1 MYTQSPVVLQI
12 TTPRHENI
20 AVAKMSSMDIDVDVP
35 SFLREVRM
43 AAPESLHGSIL
54 QMEDLWERRLWHQ
67 LTLELER
74 FFNDP
79 HSSGSRMRMYKDF
92 VGTFEKNINQSKLVG
107 LGLLAKEECKGI
119 RFLNI
124 TDLDTSEAL
133 EFLTSLVEKVNTDAT
148 QDAYVY
154 ALVETAA
161 LKLAIG
167 QGETVRKDLDAAN
180 KILETFDSVDPIIHA
195 AFYRVSADYYS
206 VFPP

>member
-1 MYTQSPVVLQI
+1 
-12 TTPRHENI
+12 
-20 AVAKMSSMDIDVDVP
+20 MDIDVDVP

-43 AAPESLHGSIL
+43 AAPESLQGSIL

-107 LGLLAKEECKGI
+107 LGLLAKEECKSI
-119 RFLNI
+119 RFLI
-124 TDLDTSEAL
+124 FFSDLGTSEAL
-133 EFLTSLVEKVNTDAT
+133 EFMTSLAEKVNTEAT

-167 QGETVRKDLDAAN
+167 
-180 KILETFDSVDPIIHA
+180 
-195 AFYRVSADYYS
+195 
-206 VFPP
+206 